1 MESESLAPANYS
13 RYSCTSC
20 KRLKKKCDRREPECS
35 LCQRY
40 HTPGSSCDTATNS
53 YFRHGRSCSYRPT
66 HSSARRRLA
75 SEESISPART
85 ATHRSQ
91 QRSDSFPAVYFVDS
105 ALFRHSLGHLP
116 ETNVQSVAD
125 IQRPAEYL
133 SDIKQYVDVYFKD
146 IHPWAPFLSKRK
158 VLGQVL
164 SPLGG
169 NRVDH
174 SILLTAIKLMI
185 TAPGDDARSAA
196 YYQIKTALLDAELK
210 GIFTLRLLQSQVLV
224 AMYEKGHAIY
234 PSAYLTVGCC
244 AKYGIALGINQ
255 TIDPNCGA
263 RSTSADSEEER
274 RTWWAILLLD
284 R

>member
-1 MESESLAPANYS
+1 M
-13 RYSCTSC
+13 
-20 KRLKKKCDRREPECS
+20 
-35 LCQRY
+35 
-40 HTPGSSCDTATNS
+40 
-53 YFRHGRSCSYRPT
+53 
-66 HSSARRRLA
+66 
-75 SEESISPART
+75 
-85 ATHRSQ
+85 
-91 QRSDSFPAVYFVDS
+91 YFVDS
-105 ALFRHSLGHLP
+105 ALFRHSLGQLP
-116 ETNVQSVAD
+116 ETSQAIAD
-125 IQRPAEYL
+125 IQIPVEDL

-185 TAPGDDARSAA
+185 TAPGDDARSTA

-210 GIFTLRLLQSQVLV
+210 GIFNLRLLQAQVLV
-224 AMYEKGHAIY
+224 AMYEQGHAIY

-255 TIDPNCGA
+255 TVDPNRGA
-263 RSTSADSEEER
+263 RSTLVDSEEER